1 MKKII
6 LFSIATI
13 LCCNAIAQISNIKH
27 YYNSLSKS
35 VLIDSLKSKM
45 INTYQDHY
53 IDSGYPIDSIINKGY
68 LAEISSENSVIVLA
82 PEMKNAANY
91 NFEKDIYDFLTVD
104 TVLTKIVYYNNET
117 STLTLFDLNTGL
129 RKIEYSK
136 KIQKDMNRAWDY
148 VSKEKPDLLMIESWI
163 FKDKNSDNVN
173 LFLVKDGKIYVY
185 RTKYKDTYELNHF
198 IRKFF
203 KEKEFIEHAILNE
216 KGLMLNG

>member
-1 MKKII
+1 
-6 LFSIATI
+6 
-13 LCCNAIAQISNIKH
+13 
-27 YYNSLSKS
+27 
-35 VLIDSLKSKM
+35 M